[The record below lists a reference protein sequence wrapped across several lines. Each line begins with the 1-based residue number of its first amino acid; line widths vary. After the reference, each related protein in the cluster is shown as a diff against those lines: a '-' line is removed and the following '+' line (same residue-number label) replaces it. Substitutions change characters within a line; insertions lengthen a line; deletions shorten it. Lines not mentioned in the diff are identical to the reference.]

1 MKNKMLDDIEN
12 IGIMQG
18 FMDVED
24 ELEDEED
31 LDEAA
36 EQTLNRR
43 PDSPEILMNTLR
55 GDMRSVDARRQELAD
70 LVGDQAAEETPDA
83 VLAMLQPV
91 LAQGGGLGALPQSG
105 PVAEG
110 PQAPMPMPAPP
121 GGPMAAAP
129 PGGMPPMPPPMEA
142 AMGAPP
148 AQDGGIAALM
158 GAGAPP
164 GGGQAPINMARGGLV
179 GSFSDGSD
187 EEGETPFDEE
197 DDASAGGFYSP
208 EMVGIAQ
215 EGIQSL
221 LSARPTP
228 EVDVR
233 KEAMER
239 EKLYQDLLGG
249 GDDSARKAQLLFS
262 LAQTGLQFAGN
273 VDAQGRR
280 LTGSPASRFAAAAA
294 SIPANINQFIADKE
308 KDRRTVRLAAIQA
321 AEKEAEQVRE
331 GNLKQIE
338 SKRKLFGDILR
349 NAKKDGASGLF
360 GKGAWDWNIINTPG
374 LLQAYADGETTAEE
388 DNLITSA
395 ASRLLRP
402 TTEMYKNE
410 QGQNVTRTI
419 PGYDLPFLT
428 EALAQRKALN
438 AAPRTTPTTPG
449 AVITVPTDAGGAGG
463 AMTEGAPE
471 SATAAAPSTEGEV
484 PTAGETAFAEP
495 TLWEAAQAG
504 IGFVPKVGSELA
516 RRFPLEFAGEL
527 GRTQQQAVSTIEKL
541 APRVAIAL
549 RETTR
554 LAEAEREAINMY
566 LNIQPMY
573 FENRVGYLN
582 NLISLGQV
590 LYRIRND
597 ALDKASDR
605 TLDVTDANNQRFKA
619 REIQSII
626 NMVGIPQPIGTVE
639 EFQALPVGTKFLR
652 YDAEQQAWVSDT
664 RKPLPGEP
672 GFSSQ

>member
-1 MKNKMLDDIEN
+1 MLDDIEN
-12 IGIMQG
+12 VGIMQG

-24 ELEDEED
+24 ELEDELEDDED

-105 PVAEG
+105 PMAEG

-129 PGGMPPMPPPMEA
+129 PGGIAPPMEA

-164 GGGQAPINMARGGLV
+164 GGGQAPINMAEGGLV
-179 GSFSDGSD
+179 QRFSDGSD
-187 EEGETPFDEE
+187 EEGVTSLDDE
-197 DDASAGGFYSP
+197 DDALAGGFYSP
-208 EMVGIAQ
+208 EMVGMAEQ
-215 EGIQSL
+215 GIQRL
-221 LSARPTP
+221 LSARPAP

-294 SIPANINQFIADKE
+294 SVPASINQFIADKE

-338 SKRKLFGDILR
+338 SQRKLFGDILR
-349 NAKKDGASGLF
+349 NAKKSGTSGMF
-360 GKGAWDWNIINTPG
+360 GKGGLGPFWSVVTTPG
-374 LLQAYADGETTAEE
+374 LAQAYADGQLTPDE
-388 DNLITSA
+388 DNMFIA
-395 ASRLLRP
+395 AANRIIADGRP
-402 TTEMYKNE
+402 RKERYQDE
-410 QGQNVTRTI
+410 AGRDRVVDI
-419 PGYDLPFLT
+419 PGYDIPWLN
-428 EALAQRKALN
+428 EALAQRQQLDNLGPRPPRETPGTVSLGPPSAQVGAAPAEAGAEAPGEVTTAQGPMTTGQTTGLAGPTIWEMAPSFATVEVAGGTIGQNIPGAGGIASEAQQNQRYYRASIRDLIKALQN
-438 AAPRTTPTTPG
+438 NPRYAEGERQAIEEELDLDPRIMRDTKAFRNSLIGTNRYLTEKKNDAMQTVQDPEATG
-449 AVITVPTDAGGAGG
+449 EAVRQARDAVITIENFQKKLMPVRVYSV
-463 AMTEGAPE
+463 E
-471 SATAAAPSTEGEV
+471 EV
-484 PTAGETAFAEP
+484 RALPPGTAFFFKNE
-495 TLWEAAQAG
+495 QMH
-504 IGFVPKVGSELA
+504 
-516 RRFPLEFAGEL
+516 
-527 GRTQQQAVSTIEKL
+527 
-541 APRVAIAL
+541 RV
-549 RETTR
+549 R
-554 LAEAEREAINMY
+554 
-566 LNIQPMY
+566 Q
-573 FENRVGYLN
+573 
-582 NLISLGQV
+582 
-590 LYRIRND
+590 
-597 ALDKASDR
+597 
-605 TLDVTDANNQRFKA
+605 
-619 REIQSII
+619 
-626 NMVGIPQPIGTVE
+626 
-639 EFQALPVGTKFLR
+639 
-652 YDAEQQAWVSDT
+652 
-664 RKPLPGEP
+664 
-672 GFSSQ
+672 